1 VSGFSRT
8 LPASK
13 ITFLEPR
20 PDAGLFLFGPLGTYR
35 TALGVLGSVRPTV
48 KSLLNRVKPKSDR
61 EFFDHV
67 TAQRKAWDEML
78 DKQCI
83 PRAARIVFIRT
94 LPFPSCLMSDL
105 DRVIRAMEEGPR
117 SLPQW
122 LTHRSRYRSRPQRIA
137 DVGLDI
143 LRTVVSGSH
152 WNDGLTVF
160 HTVQHITDTR
170 RQVL

>member
-1 VSGFSRT
+1 
-8 LPASK
+8 
-13 ITFLEPR
+13 
-20 PDAGLFLFGPLGTYR
+20 
-35 TALGVLGSVRPTV
+35 VRPTV

-122 LTHRSRYRSRPQRIA
+122 LTHSSRYRASAKSRMSA
-137 DVGLDI
+137 
-143 LRTVVSGSH
+143 
-152 WNDGLTVF
+152 
-160 HTVQHITDTR
+160 
-170 RQVL
+170 